1 MLVLAASEGG
11 EGHGQEAVQGLD
23 GQGEWPAGEY
33 AGMKRVMVKCLEL
46 VLLGV
51 LKLTVMPVV
60 VLMAALYWFV
70 SGDWRKR
77 Q

>member
-1 MLVLAASEGG
+1 
-11 EGHGQEAVQGLD
+11 
-23 GQGEWPAGEY
+23 
-33 AGMKRVMVKCLEL
+33 MKRVMVKCLEL